1 MWWEIK
7 TTRFWGALSLAGG
20 LALFTLFLFLI

>member
-7 TTRFWGALSLAGG
+7 TTRFWGALSLVSG
-20 LALFTLFLFLI
+20 LGLFTLFLFLI